1 MACAVVNTLGSDV
14 AGWCMTSPQ
23 DDISVG
29 LVTLVY
35 SMKYGGW
42 LTPAKLII
50 RNPIAAQRVA
60 EKLNESLKVR
70 PIKAGM
76 A

>member
-1 MACAVVNTLGSDV
+1 
-14 AGWCMTSPQ
+14 MTNPH
-23 DDISVG
+23 DNITVG
-29 LVTLVY
+29 KVTLVY
-35 SMKYGGW
+35 SVKHRGW

-70 PIKAGM
+70 PIKAGVI
-76 A
+76 

>member
-1 MACAVVNTLGSDV
+1 
-14 AGWCMTSPQ
+14 MTNPH
-23 DDISVG
+23 DNITVG
-29 LVTLVY
+29 MVTLIY
-35 SMKYGGW
+35 SMKHGGW

-70 PIKAGM
+70 PI
-76 A
+76 

>member
-1 MACAVVNTLGSDV
+1 
-14 AGWCMTSPQ
+14 MTNHQ
-23 DDISVG
+23 DDITVG
-29 LVTLVY
+29 MVTLIY
-35 SMKYGGW
+35 SMKHGDW

-50 RNPIAAQRVA
+50 RNPIAAQRAA